1 MKKFLVTLLAIGMAF
16 SCCACGGGKN
26 NDDGDTEP
34 VGTPLTA
41 EDEQKVEE
49 VVEQVDYVL
58 EAMPELEDLP
68 GATVKA
74 AAAGDV
80 GGLRSIQRALA
91 QADYYIED
99 SEDKEDTEEKEEK
112 NVTFSFD
119 IEMDVNMTGLQE
131 VVDFEGFFKIT
142 EDALYAEYTD
152 VKMDMT
158 MNMAVDEQALNMS
171 TSINMPFKLYIDA
184 EEVYIYYGA
193 FDVTLVSP
201 EYSGKIS
208 AEDLGFTGRWID
220 LNVGYVS
227 NDLAEYFEQ
236 MFQATAD
243 GMRSSLET
251 MKEFFDSNVAG
262 KMTSIDGVYTLN
274 ADMIDEYYNAY
285 NSASQD
291 AMEPE
296 IPGMTSMYKVTGEVK
311 FDVRSSEKTILSEKI
326 NAEMDLSGLGSEITE
341 LLGDSS
347 YKMSISDTF
356 SFYDINKTTIEKPTN
371 VGGWGL

>member
-26 NDDGDTEP
+26 NDDGDKEP
-34 VGTPLTA
+34 VGKPLTA

-58 EAMPELEDLP
+58 EAMPELDDLM
-68 GATVKA
+68 GATVEA

-91 QADYYIED
+91 QANYIVD
-99 SEDKEDTEEKEEK
+99 AEEKEEK
-112 NVTFSFD
+112 SVTFSFD
-119 IEMDVNMTGLQE
+119 IELDVKTAGVQE
-131 VVDFEGFFKIT
+131 VVDFAGFFKIT

-152 VKMDMT
+152 VAMDMV
-158 MNMAVDEQALNMS
+158 MDMSYGEESISMS

-193 FDVTLVSP
+193 FDVTVVSP

-208 AEDLGFTGRWID
+208 ADDFGFTGRWID

-227 NDLAEYFEQ
+227 DDLADYFEQ

-251 MKEFFDSNVAG
+251 MKEFFDSNVAN
-262 KMTSIDGVYTLN
+262 KMTNVDGVYTLN

-285 NSASQD
+285 NFLRRRTQ
-291 AMEPE
+291 
-296 IPGMTSMYKVTGEVK
+296 
-311 FDVRSSEKTILSEKI
+311 RSRKSLE
-326 NAEMDLSGLGSEITE
+326 
-341 LLGDSS
+341 
-347 YKMSISDTF
+347 
-356 SFYDINKTTIEKPTN
+356 
-371 VGGWGL
+371 